1 MAGTRLA
8 PAPSESLMDALWK
21 LNLPEFRRVQET
33 LIRLAAG
40 RVLDEI
46 LDNQALP
53 EVWAT

>member
-1 MAGTRLA
+1 MAGTRIWLA

-33 LIRLAAG
+33 FIRLAAG

-46 LDNQALP
+46 LDNQP
-53 EVWAT
+53 EVWAA